1 MLIWQDS
8 KETWL
13 VLTTL
18 TIDYNDRI
26 VRKNEMVV
34 ISFPIM
40 EDSCSRDPNMVLNRK
55 NIIAYVEYQ
64 ERNGRQVR
72 IVHWGN
78 QSLGIGSLSQDY
90 NRGIYLHRSI
100 KFVREYWA
108 RGVMREG

>member
-55 NIIAYVEYQ
+55 NIIAYVE
-64 ERNGRQVR
+64 
-72 IVHWGN
+72 
-78 QSLGIGSLSQDY
+78 
-90 NRGIYLHRSI
+90 
-100 KFVREYWA
+100 
-108 RGVMREG
+108 